1 MAAISNSELE
11 NYLSKIYNQLLIT
24 YNKEEANRILAML
37 RQSALEFLE
46 ENPNASFEDFQT
58 QYGDID
64 EFSETTIFN
73 ANSTDISNKLDKTR
87 IFKKFLISIIIIL
100 LILSCIKIGLYI
112 KSYKD
117 VQNSLIDYE
126 VIEIN

>member
-1 MAAISNSELE
+1 MAAIGNSELE

>member
-1 MAAISNSELE
+1 MVAISNSELE

>member
-1 MAAISNSELE
+1 MAAVNNSELE